1 MSRSKYHQELS
12 STRSKKSHKILLR
25 QVKIK
30 PLTTKEAAL
39 SVQWGGMNEKKSNY
53 WLDQLAEEIMAKHPK
68 GEIVVES
75 GHAPSGYYH
84 LGTLREILTASAI
97 AWRIEQAGR
106 KARHVDFIDDF
117 DALRKIP
124 NGIDESY
131 KQYIGWPLYLVPD
144 PTGEHESW
152 AEWLVSGLYA
162 SLKEIGINA
171 DVRFAHIE
179 YPQGTFTV
187 QIEQVLRNLEK
198 AHDIL
203 TEVTG
208 RQLPETWSP
217 VQILSDSNS
226 LREWNYAGWDE
237 KRKVVYWRDAAG
249 KTGEVSYTGGR
260 VKLDWRFD
268 WPARWAKLGIDVE
281 PFGRDHATKGG
292 SYDSGARIVREIF
305 EAEPPIPVPY
315 EFINRVGET
324 KKMSKSSGDVV
335 TVTGALEIMPAEIIR
350 YFVLKPMPSRTLYFD
365 EGVGLVNLIDEY
377 AKLQEAVDE
386 GATPENEEAYR
397 VASVPT
403 KVKTISSVPFGHL
416 AQCYQTAGRDPQKA
430 MELLERSGYEKAVRD
445 QKEVIEREFEFC
457 GNWLDK
463 YAPERMK
470 FKLQDQMPDVSLEP
484 EQKQMLKQLAVTMT
498 QNSDLNGQGVH
509 DAIYAASEEV
519 GIKGSKAFAAI
530 YLVLLGQDFG
540 PKAGWFV
547 SSLPRDFVISRFQEA
562 SK

>member
-1 MSRSKYHQELS
+1 M
-12 STRSKKSHKILLR
+12 
-25 QVKIK
+25 
-30 PLTTKEAAL
+30 
-39 SVQWGGMNEKKSNY
+39 GGMNEKKSNY
-53 WLDQLAEEIMAKHPK
+53 WLDQLADEIMAKHPK

-97 AWRIEQAGR
+97 AWRLEQAGR
-106 KARHVDFIDDF
+106 EARHVDFIDDF

-124 NGIDESY
+124 NGIDESFR
-131 KQYIGWPLYLVPD
+131 KYIGWPLYLVPD

-152 AEWLVSGLYA
+152 AQWLLSGLFNG
-162 SLKEIGINA
+162 LKELGIRA
-171 DVRFAHIE
+171 DVRLASKE
-179 YPQGTFTV
+179 YPMGTFTE
-187 QIEQVLRNLEK
+187 QIEQVLRTQK
-198 AHDIL
+198 RGHDIL

-226 LREWNYAGWDE
+226 LREWNFTGWDE
-237 KRKVVYWRDAAG
+237 KRKVVFWRDPNG
-249 KTGEVSYTGGR
+249 KTGEVSYLGGR

-268 WPARWAKLGIDVE
+268 WPARWAKLGVDVE

-292 SYDSGARIVREIF
+292 SYDSGVRIIREIF
-305 EAEPPIPVPY
+305 DSEPPMPVPY

-324 KKMSKSSGDVV
+324 KKMSKSAGDVV
-335 TVTGALEIMPAEIIR
+335 TVSGALEIMPAEIIR

-365 EGVGLVNLIDEY
+365 EGVGLVNMIDEY
-377 AKLQEAVDE
+377 AKLQESVDAGE
-386 GATPENEEAYR
+386 SPEFEEAYR

-403 KVKTISSVPFGHL
+403 KVKTISRVPFGHL
-416 AQCYQTAGRDPQKA
+416 AQCYQAAGRDLNRA
-430 MELLERSGYEKAVRD
+430 IELLVRSGYEAAVRD
-445 QKEVIEREFEFC
+445 QKEVIEREFAFC

-470 FKLQDQMPDVSLEP
+470 FELKTDMPDVRLEP
-484 EQKQMLKQLAVTMT
+484 EQKEMLRKLASVLEK
-498 QNSDLNGQGVH
+498 NPDLNGQGVH
-509 DAIYAASEEV
+509 DAIYAASEEA
-519 GIKGSKAFAAI
+519 GLKGARAFAAI

-547 SSLPRDFVISRFQEA
+547 SSLPGDFVINRFKEA
-562 SK
+562 SN